1 MYVFSK
7 YYVEITHEKGKKI
20 KVRGKT
26 CEITLLVEVLY
37 HLCLHVDVRSYQGA
51 SLGLPWGFLGAS
63 LGLPWGFLGAS
74 WGFLGASYYT
84 FSRGSRSS
92 QHRSTSPSNC
102 EELLGPTSNLLVQ
115 SLCEGLR

>member
-51 SLGLPWGFLGAS
+51 SLGLPG
-63 LGLPWGFLGAS
+63 
-74 WGFLGASYYT
+74 GFLGASYYT

>member
-51 SLGLPWGFLGAS
+51 SLGLP
-63 LGLPWGFLGAS
+63 GAS
-74 WGFLGASYYT
+74 WGLPGGFLL
-84 FSRGSRSS
+84 
-92 QHRSTSPSNC
+92 HI
-102 EELLGPTSNLLVQ
+102 
-115 SLCEGLR
+115 